1 MKQYCLK
8 IQSKNEKSL
17 KNFLRF
23 FFKHLKTK
31 FNIIEKS
38 TVNQTN
44 RKVVTF
50 LKSPHVNKT
59 AQTQFEMHV
68 FARKIL
74 VKGPYL
80 EKSLIFFKK
89 VLNKLF
95 QDISIHLEFLTHGDI
110 NNNKNLLLYNLNN
123 IKFFKK
129 NFLKRNFK
137 RSKQKV
143 VLKKFNYR
151 KDSLFHVIKLLNTTS
166 VFGEILIISSLKK
179 QNIV

>member
-31 FNIIEKS
+31 FNLIEKS

-59 AQTQFEMHV
+59 AQTQFEMHI

-74 VKGPYL
+74 VRGPYL

-89 VLNKLF
+89 VLSKLF
-95 QDISIHLEFLTHGDI
+95 QDISIHLEFLTHENT
-110 NNNKNLLLYNLNN
+110 NNNKNLSLCNPNN
-123 IKFFKK
+123 IKLFKK

-137 RSKQKV
+137 RSKQKI
-143 VLKKFNYR
+143 VLKKPNYK
-151 KDSLFHVIKLLNTTS
+151 KDSLLHLIKLLNTIS
-166 VFGEILIISSLKK
+166 VFGEILTISFLKK
-179 QNIV
+179 Q